1 MRNLI
6 AACALLALSSASL
19 AQSSTAPAVKKSDQG
34 ICHQRGSATY
44 KRTKHFEPYDSM
56 DACLASGG
64 RVARNA
70 AADGDGA
77 DKPGASWLTGI
88 GMKAV
93 VIIGMLVIVGGAFF
107 LSRRSGA
114 RTPPAAAQDD
124 LERKRWEGNR
134 RE

>member
-34 ICHQRGSATY
+34 ICHERGSATY

-70 AADGDGA
+70 AAEGDEA
-77 DKPGASWLTGI
+77 AKKPGASWLTGI

-93 VIIGMLVIVGGAFF
+93 VIIGMLVIVGGAF
-107 LSRRSGA
+107 LLARR
-114 RTPPAAAQDD
+114 RTS
-124 LERKRWEGNR
+124 
-134 RE
+134 

>member
-1 MRNLI
+1 
-6 AACALLALSSASL
+6 
-19 AQSSTAPAVKKSDQG
+19 VKKSDQG

-44 KRTKHFEPYDSM
+44 KRTKHFAPYDSM